1 MKKIFRKIAI
11 WFTRKYAERIYRQVV
26 SLAEERH
33 NNLKKKVY
41 VITHPTDESKLMCIT
56 TEEFCRIRSKSG
68 ISSRNL
74 PIAQLKSGCWYYT
87 ANGNGKDPI
96 GEHEASVRKEAFI
109 LDNIRRAKLA

>member
-1 MKKIFRKIAI
+1 MKRIFRKIAI

-33 NNLKKKVY
+33 RELKKKVY
-41 VITHPTDESKLMCIT
+41 VITNPADDSKLMCLT
-56 TEEFCRIRSKSG
+56 TDEFCRIRSKSG

-74 PIAQLKSGCWYYT
+74 PIARIKSGCWYYT
-87 ANGNGKDPI
+87 ANGNGKDAI
-96 GEHEASVRKEAFI
+96 GEHELSVRREAFI